1 MTEVCRTIR
10 EIADASGLPVIA
22 DADTGYGEV
31 ESCVRTVVAYE
42 RAGAAALHLEDQV
55 FPKRCGHLDGKDL
68 IPLEDMAAK
77 VQAMAKHRLSPHFMI
92 IARTDARHVSGFEDA
107 VKRANAYRAAGADAI
122 FPEGLQ
128 SEQEFADFAKASPG
142 PLLANMTEF
151 GKTADISAERFQE
164 LGYQVVIYPLSMMRL
179 AMGEV
184 TRGLAALKRDGS
196 VREILPRMQTRK
208 ELYELL
214 AYTPGDQ
221 WNYPNDR

>member
-1 MTEVCRTIR
+1 MRDTARVMGRMVHGAVIRTF
-10 EIADASGLPVIA
+10 AQGD
-22 DADTGYGEV
+22 V
-31 ESCVRTVVAYE
+31 E
-42 RAGAAALHLEDQV
+42 
-55 FPKRCGHLDGKDL
+55 
-68 IPLEDMAAK
+68 
-77 VQAMAKHRLSPHFMI
+77 
-92 IARTDARHVSGFEDA
+92 
-107 VKRANAYRAAGADAI
+107 
-122 FPEGLQ
+122 
-128 SEQEFADFAKASPG
+128 EFAEFAKASPG

-196 VREILPRMQTRK
+196 VRESLPRMQTRK

-214 AYTPGDQ
+214 GYTPGDQ